1 MKSWSG
7 SLAQIVICLTLLVA
21 WIGGDGQLPLAVAAD
36 LPMPTHAAVVDGG
49 DGMSLIVSWSEP
61 DGASEI
67 ADFVVYRSTDDLNFQ
82 QIGQTGFTSYTDTGL
97 TAGQTYYYRIASRSG
112 SGELSTP
119 TASVSAAPAAADAPP
134 ASPGGLHGQQQA
146 DDFVLNWTANSESD
160 LAGYRV
166 YRSEDGINF
175 FTLNTALL
183 TQTTYTDTGLE
194 REKTYEY
201 RVSAID
207 LGGSESLLSM
217 AVSTAVAA
225 FVSDQ
230 GMIDNGHF
238 DSGWS
243 GWSTGFYELYNDAV
257 PWSRAQLTLDNGG
270 YTGEIRNAGHTYTG
284 SGQAAQITAA
294 GAGKRTRTTLYQ
306 RKLEVTPSGEP
317 VQLSFAWK
325 KTCVC
330 FADNNTKQILR
341 AEIARPDGTWVRVW
355 EDSAIGGMSDY
366 ALVENL
372 DLTPD
377 VAQAGTYDIRFVA
390 EQWTADADTSAMNV
404 IDIDEIYL
412 DLPRGPQTP
421 RNVRVEVPDE
431 GEGLGLSWTA
441 GSGPEP
447 ESYNVYRGTEEQ
459 GPFAK
464 INTSPV
470 AATWYNDTGL
480 NNGRTYYYVIR
491 AVGSGVE
498 SAGAHAVRGVPA
510 VIDPLRHPHHS
521 YTENTDACAT
531 CHVSH
536 KGYGTTILKKAS
548 QSQLC
553 LTCHDGTGSTYNI
566 SGQFTA
572 ADVSFHPVAGTAPA
586 PAGSMDCSSCHNPHA
601 ANGTRAMAPE
611 ASGSLAHVAGTEA
624 QYDGQPFTEPI
635 GFAAKPAVS
644 KQSELC
650 LSCHSG
656 NPDKAVATAA
666 TAAAKEFNPANVS
679 GHIAA
684 SASSGYGTY
693 VNGWTATSVT
703 VCADCHGAAA
713 AAGSSPMGVHGST
726 NVHLLKQPYNAATRA
741 DTDANALCF
750 TCHDRSTY
758 GGNPG
763 KDASYM
769 TTGQTRFQRRTGEA
783 AVGVPQTGENLH
795 NYWNAALN
803 KGHLGVA
810 CAQCHSAVPH
820 GTGRLPAMLVDLS
833 DPAPYQAYSTDTNLT
848 IFYPA
853 DGDWT
858 NKNSC
863 ATPGSGCHLNVP

>member
-7 SLAQIVICLTLLVA
+7 SLAQIVVCLILLIVS
-21 WIGGDGQLPLAVAAD
+21 IGAEDLLPLA
-36 LPMPTHAAVVDGG
+36 
-49 DGMSLIVSWSEP
+49 
-61 DGASEI
+61 
-67 ADFVVYRSTDDLNFQ
+67 
-82 QIGQTGFTSYTDTGL
+82 
-97 TAGQTYYYRIASRSG
+97 
-112 SGELSTP
+112 
-119 TASVSAAPAAADAPP
+119 AAADAPP
-134 ASPGGLHGQQQA
+134 ASPGGLHGQQR
-146 DDFVLNWTANSESD
+146 DEGFELVWTASSESD

-175 FTLNTALL
+175 FSLNSALL
-183 TQTTYTDTGLE
+183 TQTSYIDTGLE
-194 REKTYEY
+194 REQTYEY
-201 RVSAID
+201 RVSAVNS
-207 LGGSESLLSM
+207 GGYESLLSLPL
-217 AVSTAVAA
+217 STAMAA
-225 FVSDQ
+225 FVSEQ
-230 GMIDNGHF
+230 NMMENGHF

-243 GWSTGFYELYNDAV
+243 GWSTGFYELYNDAT
-257 PWSRAQLTLDNGG
+257 PWSRAQLTLDSDGYGG
-270 YTGEIRNAGHTYTG
+270 AIHNAGHTYTG
-284 SGQAAQITAA
+284 KGQAAQITAA

-306 RKLEVTPSGEP
+306 RKLEVTPNGEP

-325 KTCVC
+325 KTCNCLV
-330 FADNNTKQILR
+330 DSLSKQALR
-341 AEIARPDGTWVRVW
+341 AELARPDGTWVRVW
-355 EDSAIGGMSDY
+355 EDSTVGSMSDY

-372 DLTPD
+372 DLTSY
-377 VAQAGTYDIRFVA
+377 VTQAGTYDIRFVA
-390 EQWTADADTSAMNV
+390 ELWTADADTTAVNAVNV
-404 IDIDEIYL
+404 DEVYL
-412 DLPRGPQTP
+412 DLPRGPQAP
-421 RNVRVEVPDE
+421 RQVRVEVPNE
-431 GEGLGLSWTA
+431 GAGLRLSWTA
-441 GSGPEP
+441 GSGAAPDG
-447 ESYNVYRGTEEQ
+447 YNVYRSTQET
-459 GPFAK
+459 GPFTKLNAA
-464 INTSPV
+464 PV
-470 AATWYNDTGL
+470 TETRYTDTGL

-498 SAGAHAVRGVPA
+498 SAGTRAVRGVPA

-521 YTENTDACAT
+521 YTENTDACST

-553 LTCHDGTGSTYNI
+553 LTCHDGTGSTYNV
-566 SGQFTA
+566 SGQFTS
-572 ADVSFHPVAGTAPA
+572 ADVSFHPVVGTAAA
-586 PAGSMDCSSCHNPHA
+586 PTGSMDCSSCHNPHA
-601 ANGTRAMAPE
+601 ANGARSLAPDV
-611 ASGSLAHVAGTEA
+611 SGSLAHVAGVEP

-635 GFAAKPAVS
+635 GFAVKSAVRT
-644 KQSELC
+644 QNELC

-666 TAAAKEFNPANVS
+666 TSTAKEFNPANVS
-679 GHIAA
+679 GHIAF
-684 SASSGYGTY
+684 SASSGFGAY
-693 VNGWTATSVT
+693 VNGWTATGVT
-703 VCADCHGAAA
+703 ACADCHGAAS
-713 AAGSSPMGVHGST
+713 AGSAAMGVHGST
-726 NVHLLKQPYNAATRA
+726 NAHLLKLPYSAATRA

-750 TCHDRSTY
+750 TCHDRSSY

-769 TTGQTRFQRRTGEA
+769 SVGQTRFQRRTGEA
-783 AVGVPQTGENLH
+783 TVGVPQTGENLH

-833 DPAPYQAYSTDTNLT
+833 DPAPYQTYSTDTNLT